1 MATVM
6 LEDGKAALI
15 DKDGNYC
22 FSEEEWM
29 DYIKKHPEAYSKL
42 PPHRFKD
49 RDFIEKIN
57 NILSEHYTSAV
68 DKGEIT
74 VSDVNRALSAIED
87 KNNIATQELQRRQ
100 IEIKTYLQTIK
111 EQEKMKQNTKEKI
124 HKFFSGNYI
133 DDVENT

>member
-1 MATVM
+1 M

-124 HKFFSGNYI
+124 NKFFSGNYI
-133 DDVENT
+133 DDVENN

>member
-1 MATVM
+1 M

-29 DYIKKHPEAYSKL
+29 DYIKKHPEAYSKF

-124 HKFFSGNYI
+124 NKFFSGNYI
-133 DDVENT
+133 DDVENN